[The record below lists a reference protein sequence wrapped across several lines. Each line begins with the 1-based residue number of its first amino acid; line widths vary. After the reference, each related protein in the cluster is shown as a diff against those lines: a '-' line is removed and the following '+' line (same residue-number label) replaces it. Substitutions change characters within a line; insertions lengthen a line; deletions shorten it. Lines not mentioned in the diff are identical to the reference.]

1 MSKIEFPR
9 LHQRLKDKSENP
21 GSRTV
26 LYVAIGDTVTQGC
39 LGINEMEHEQ
49 VYHELLRRLV
59 EQHYPAANFN
69 VINSG
74 VGGDTAEKSRQRWD
88 RDVLLYKPDLVTIC
102 FGLNDTHRGEAGL
115 AEYIAAIAAIGDLVN
130 RIRTETEAEIL
141 ILTTIM
147 MIPYK

>member
-1 MSKIEFPR
+1 MGKHEFPR

-26 LYVAIGDTVTQGC
+26 LYVAIGDSVTQGC

-49 VYHELLRRLV
+49 VYHALLRRCV

-74 VGGDTAEKSRQRWD
+74 VGGDTAETSRQRWE
-88 RDVLLYKPDLVTIC
+88 RDVLLYKPDLVTI
-102 FGLNDTHRGEAGL
+102 
-115 AEYIAAIAAIGDLVN
+115 
-130 RIRTETEAEIL
+130 
-141 ILTTIM
+141 
-147 MIPYK
+147 